1 MKVLTESQES
11 KVISMY
17 LNEDTS
23 IKSITEEFK
32 ISNALLYKTLDKHGI
47 REELNKSR
55 RKKTI
60 EGISDTQEEQIE
72 HLSSQKFSLKEICDM
87 LNTPAQG
94 TYDVIRDYNRKITTH
109 GTDKQQ
115 VAIPAKISFIS
126 DICGNRGHM
135 GKGGK

>member
-72 HLSSQKFSLKEICDM
+72 H
-87 LNTPAQG
+87 
-94 TYDVIRDYNRKITTH
+94 Y